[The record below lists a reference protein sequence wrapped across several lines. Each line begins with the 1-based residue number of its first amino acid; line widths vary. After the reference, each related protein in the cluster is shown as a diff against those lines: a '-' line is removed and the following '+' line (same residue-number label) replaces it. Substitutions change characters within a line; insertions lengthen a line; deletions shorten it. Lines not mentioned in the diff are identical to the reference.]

1 MASVCVY
8 HYFSHM
14 DSCVW
19 KVESIIMHSIQNFA
33 VLLVSQYAH
42 YFPALAG
49 FHRRDLVF
57 SLATAVYSVIA
68 FRLLWRLLSGCMASS
83 L

>member
-19 KVESIIMHSIQNFA
+19 KVESIIMHSIQNLA
-33 VLLVSQYAH
+33 VLLVFLLCSLFLSPFLFVVYIDKQFSFSFVEDIELSH
-42 YFPALAG
+42 D
-49 FHRRDLVF
+49 DLTV
-57 SLATAVYSVIA
+57 
-68 FRLLWRLLSGCMASS
+68 
-83 L
+83 